1 MSLAKV
7 SSEDSAWIG
16 FVPRL
21 CVRANIGMQ
30 GGKRIKKQS
39 QAKKNA
45 VD

>member
-7 SSEDSAWIG
+7 SSEDSPWIG

-21 CVRANIGMQ
+21 CFRANIGMQ